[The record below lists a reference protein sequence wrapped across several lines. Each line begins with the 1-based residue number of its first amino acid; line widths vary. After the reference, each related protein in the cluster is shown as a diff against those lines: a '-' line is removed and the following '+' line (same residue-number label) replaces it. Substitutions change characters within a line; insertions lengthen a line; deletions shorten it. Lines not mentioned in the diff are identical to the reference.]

1 MNKLFYTLFAGLALL
16 SLASCKKNNLVVGKD
31 ITPPPFV
38 KFSTLGTSD
47 TTASYYIK
55 SSNNTFKIPV
65 GITNVSD
72 KDRTIQ
78 FSYTSNSAVQGQQFT
93 APASIVIPAGK
104 ALDSLT
110 ITGMFNGYSTPGR
123 IDTLKIT
130 ITGGDVPVNPIK
142 YNYVVYLRKFCEV
155 IAAQMTGDYTN
166 TVDYYGGQAS
176 SQGPYTAT
184 VTNWVSTG
192 PTTATAYIINL
203 GFTSDN
209 GWGPFPPTAPASN
222 PGIQVTFDWTNPA
235 AFKAT
240 IASQPYFDDGSGISK
255 ISTTTGTFSSCDN
268 SITLPCSVLYAGNG
282 KTYVTTTVLKR

>member
-1 MNKLFYTLFAGLALL
+1 MNKLFYPLFVGLALL
-16 SLASCKKNNLVVGKD
+16 NIASCKKNNSAVEKSTNPSG
-31 ITPPPFV
+31 FV
-38 KFSTLGTSD
+38 TFSTISTSD
-47 TTASYYIK
+47 TISTYYIR

-72 KDRTIQ
+72 KDRIIQ
-78 FSYTSNSAVQGQQFT
+78 FTYTSATAIRGQQFT
-93 APASIVIPAGK
+93 APTSIVIPAGK

-110 ITGMFNGYSTPGR
+110 ISGMFSGYTAPGR
-123 IDTLKIT
+123 IDTLKIS

-142 YNYVVYLRKFCEV
+142 NNYIVYLRKYCEV

-209 GWGPFPPTAPASN
+209 GWGPFPPTAPAAN

-240 IASQPYFDDGSGISK
+240 IASQPYFNDGSGISK
-255 ISTTTGTFSSCDN
+255 ISATTGTFSSCDN

>member
-31 ITPPPFV
+31 ITPPPFA

-78 FSYTSNSAVQGQQFT
+78 FTYTSNSAVQGQQFT

-110 ITGMFNGYSTPGR
+110 ISGMFSAG
-123 IDTLKIT
+123 
-130 ITGGDVPVNPIK
+130 VMA
-142 YNYVVYLRKFCEV
+142 FC
-155 IAAQMTGDYTN
+155 
-166 TVDYYGGQAS
+166 
-176 SQGPYTAT
+176 
-184 VTNWVSTG
+184 
-192 PTTATAYIINL
+192 
-203 GFTSDN
+203 GF
-209 GWGPFPPTAPASN
+209 
-222 PGIQVTFDWTNPA
+222 
-235 AFKAT
+235 
-240 IASQPYFDDGSGISK
+240 
-255 ISTTTGTFSSCDN
+255 
-268 SITLPCSVLYAGNG
+268 
-282 KTYVTTTVLKR
+282 